1 MCGATATLLQTSIA
15 YKARQ
20 ERMPRCRHKGG
31 PPTIVKCGDGHSQG
45 MMAQAVYPILDT
57 EERTMKSTTDRKG
70 PFGRSARGVAAGST
84 IGCASRAVRVDA
96 AS

>member
-1 MCGATATLLQTSIA
+1 
-15 YKARQ
+15 
-20 ERMPRCRHKGG
+20 
-31 PPTIVKCGDGHSQG
+31 